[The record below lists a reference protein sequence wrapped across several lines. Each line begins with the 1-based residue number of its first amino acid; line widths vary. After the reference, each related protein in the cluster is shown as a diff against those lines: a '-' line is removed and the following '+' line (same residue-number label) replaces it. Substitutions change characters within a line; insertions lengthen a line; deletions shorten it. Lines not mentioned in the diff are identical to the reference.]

1 MALLSLENINEIT
14 FDEGTFMTQNTM
26 TDQSRPD
33 VVIRYGYP
41 LEGGLYCTYLL
52 EQSREGEILRC
63 WRVGDLFQEEN
74 PITVEQ
80 YIEQIFQGT
89 YDE

>member
-26 TDQSRPD
+26 TD
-33 VVIRYGYP
+33 GYP

-63 WRVGDLFQEEN
+63 WRVGDVFQEEN
-74 PITVEQ
+74 PTTVEQ